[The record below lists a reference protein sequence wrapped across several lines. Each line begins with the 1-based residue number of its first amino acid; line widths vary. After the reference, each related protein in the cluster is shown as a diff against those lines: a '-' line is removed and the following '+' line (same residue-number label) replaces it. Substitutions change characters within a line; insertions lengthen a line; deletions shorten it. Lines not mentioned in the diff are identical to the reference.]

1 MDLYENDHSQ
11 SISSKNDISKSL
23 NHSKES
29 LIERKAK
36 KFTTNTKSFL
46 SEINNQLET
55 VQIKDEE
62 EPENQ
67 IIKNMRED
75 FFKEIKRK
83 EDEIKTKKTLPREK
97 EIKKSEIIIKLKE
110 FDGRKLT
117 SDVNGSPLQ
126 IKNVV
131 TDKLQKDFG
140 IARSDVFYLDMKLK
154 KKRLS

>member
-1 MDLYENDHSQ
+1 MDLNEKDDSKT
-11 SISSKNDISKSL
+11 ISSKNDISKSF
-23 NHSKES
+23 NQSKES

-36 KFTTNTKSFL
+36 KITTNTKSFL
-46 SEINNQLET
+46 FEINNQLET

-67 IIKNMRED
+67 IIKNMREE

-83 EDEIKTKKTLPREK
+83 EDEMKSKKILPREK
-97 EIKKSEIIIKLKE
+97 EIKKSEIIMKLKE

-140 IARSDVFYLDMKLK
+140 FARSDFFNLDMKLK
-154 KKRLS
+154 KKRL